1 MLSSLKFCRYRFCR
15 MSAWFLL
22 RISLMIFLDDLVVH
36 TIRLST
42 VCKSYLV
49 WNQVDMYPMNLCCVQ
64 MLRHHATE
72 LATVVPIAAIF
83 SLLVTIIGGRQLGL
97 HDFLTRSVASR
108 STTLA
113 FAIPIS
119 TTIGGLPYS
128 PRSWYRSMTKF
139 VESQTF
145 WL

>member
-1 MLSSLKFCRYRFCR
+1 
-15 MSAWFLL
+15 
-22 RISLMIFLDDLVVH
+22 
-36 TIRLST
+36 
-42 VCKSYLV
+42 
-49 WNQVDMYPMNLCCVQ
+49 

-119 TTIGGLPYS
+119 TTIGGLPSS
-128 PRSWYRSMTKF
+128 PCSYYRNT
-139 VESQTF
+139 
-145 WL
+145 